1 VWKEASLR
9 RALVAGAEASDEDV
23 HHMRRPTFLSPGV
36 AAFVVVVSGVGYTVH
51 WVHKSQQEERK
62 AMREAVLRDIEKLGR

>member
-1 VWKEASLR
+1 
-9 RALVAGAEASDEDV
+9 
-23 HHMRRPTFLSPGV
+23 MRRPTFLSPGV